1 MRYQQRIIMKKLAT
15 LFIAS
20 ALAFGASANQNQS
33 YKLIT
38 VSTYLNF
45 YLLNLNA
52 CEDYHPSTRQAAY
65 KAEASLYPYFER
77 LDKKVSS
84 LKIDEND
91 KKAIAN
97 TVSSRRTKLNSQIEE
112 GEFTVDHCNAV
123 IRIVNEGLDPK
134 ILESIN

>member
-1 MRYQQRIIMKKLAT
+1 MKKLAT
-15 LFIAS
+15 LLIAS
-20 ALAFGASANQNQS
+20 ALSFAASADQNQS

-52 CEDYHPSTRQAAY
+52 CEDYHPETRQDAY
-65 KAEASLYPYFER
+65 KAEASLYPYFEK
-77 LDKKVSS
+77 LDKKVASM
-84 LKIDEND
+84 KIDAKD
-91 KKAIAN
+91 KAAIAN
-97 TVSSRRTKLNSQIEE
+97 TVSSRRDKLNGQIAD

-134 ILESIN
+134 ILDSIN